1 METEWA
7 IDISDLAHT
16 YTQGAR
22 NTMALQ
28 GVNLRVR
35 RNEIFALLGPNGAG
49 KTTLLSALEGLLQP
63 ARGTVRIAGQPVAAG
78 KRLLGIQLQRTA
90 LLENLTAR
98 ELIELYAGLYCMYL
112 SRAQIDGLLAQFDL
126 REQADK
132 LTRRMSGGQQ
142 QRLALALALANDPQ
156 IVLLDEPTESL
167 DPHARRTIW
176 VIIRQLREQGR
187 TVLFTTHQ
195 MDEAEALCD
204 RVAILDRGQL
214 VACDTPARLVAG
226 LGAYPVLKATVEL
239 PVERVRELTGV
250 LRADYSGANL
260 EIETAQPQDTLAA
273 LYGLAAAQ
281 GRIVNDVALRQPNLD
296 DGYLKLTGK
305 PLAAVSTL

>member
-22 NTMALQ
+22 HTVALQ
-28 GVNLRVR
+28 GIDLRVR

-49 KTTLLSALEGLLQP
+49 KTTLLSSLEGLLHP
-63 ARGTVRIAGQPVAAG
+63 ARGAVRIGGLPVDAG
-78 KRLLGIQLQRTA
+78 KHLLGIQLQRTA

-98 ELIELYAGLYCMYL
+98 ELIELYAGLYGVYL
-112 SRAQIDGLLAQFDL
+112 NRAQIDALLVQFDL

-142 QRLALALALANDPQ
+142 QRLALALAVANNPQ

-167 DPHARRTIW
+167 DPHARRAIW
-176 VIIRQLREQGR
+176 GIIRQLREQGR

-195 MDEAEALCD
+195 MEEAEALCD

-226 LGAYPVLKATVEL
+226 LGAHPVLKATVEL
-239 PVERVRELTGV
+239 PLAQVRGLSGV

-260 EIETAQPQDTLAA
+260 EIETAQPQDTLAG

-281 GRIVNDVALRQPNLD
+281 GRTVNDVALRQPNLED
-296 DGYLKLTGK
+296 VYLKLTGK
-305 PLAAVSTL
+305 PLAAAA

>member
-7 IDISDLAHT
+7 IDITGLAHT

-22 NTMALQ
+22 NTVALR
-28 GVNLRVR
+28 GVDLRVR

-49 KTTLLSALEGLLQP
+49 KTTLLSALEGLLEP
-63 ARGTVRIAGQPVAAG
+63 DRGTVRVAGLPVDAG
-78 KRLLGIQLQRTA
+78 KHLLGVQLQRTS
-90 LLENLTAR
+90 LLENLSAR
-98 ELIELYAGLYCMYL
+98 ELIELYAGLYGVYL
-112 SRAQIDGLLAQFDL
+112 SRAQIDALLAQFDL

-142 QRLALALALANDPQ
+142 QRLALALAVANDPQ

-167 DPHARRTIW
+167 DPHARRAIW
-176 VIIRQLREQGR
+176 AIIRRLREQGR

-195 MDEAEALCD
+195 MEEAEALCD

-214 VACDTPARLVAG
+214 VACDTPAQLVAG
-226 LGAYPVLKATVEL
+226 LGTHPVLKATVEL
-239 PVERVRELTGV
+239 PIEQVRGLAGV
-250 LRADYSGANL
+250 LRAVYSGAHL

-273 LYGLAAAQ
+273 LYGLAASK
-281 GRIVNDVALRQPNLD
+281 GRIVNDVALRQPNLED
-296 DGYLKLTGK
+296 VYLKLTAT
-305 PLAAVSTL
+305 PMAAVA

>member
-16 YTQGAR
+16 YTQGSRKTA
-22 NTMALQ
+22 ALR

-63 ARGTVRIAGQPVAAG
+63 ARGTVRIAGLPVDAG

-98 ELIELYAGLYCMYL
+98 ELIELYAGLYGVYL
-112 SRAQIDGLLAQFDL
+112 SRAQIDALLAQFDL

-142 QRLALALALANDPQ
+142 QRLALALAVANNPQ

-167 DPHARRTIW
+167 DPHARRAIW
-176 VIIRQLREQGR
+176 SIIRHLREQGR

-195 MDEAEALCD
+195 MEEAEALCE

-214 VACDTPARLVAG
+214 VACDTPARLVNG
-226 LGAYPVLKATVEL
+226 LGAHPVLRAAVEL
-239 PVERVRELTGV
+239 PIDRVRGLTGV
-250 LRADYSGANL
+250 LRAGYNGANL
-260 EIETAQPQDTLAA
+260 EIETAQLQDTLAA
-273 LYGLAAAQ
+273 LYGLATAH
-281 GRIVNDVALRQPNLD
+281 GRIVNDVAVRQPNLED
-296 DGYLKLTGK
+296 VYLKLTGK
-305 PLAAVSTL
+305 PLAAAAA